1 MTTKNLKVSH
11 QLAIGFG
18 LLLFVIACITGLS
31 IERIIRIEQ
40 TLNTVSNVN
49 NAKSQQAINYRGS
62 VHDRAILVRDVVYA
76 ESNDIAQQHIRNID
90 QLTQDY
96 DAAKVRLQALFNQY
110 PAKSNAEKEA
120 YQRISTLEEQ
130 ITPKIKQVTLLR
142 MQGSTDESA
151 RIMRNELANDFTQW
165 LNAINSFLAIQ
176 EQDTQALTTEADRL
190 IAGFVK
196 FMLGISALGLIIGI
210 VAALRITRSLRKQL
224 GAEPYEAK
232 YMAESIA
239 QGNLTIHVP
248 VQQNDHD
255 SLMHAMA
262 TMQANLNA
270 ILNQV
275 NHSAL
280 RVTEAANNVSENNQ
294 ELAQRTDEQAVSVE
308 KTSATMAQMTS
319 TVRQN
324 AENSKQA
331 NEMALRASEVALRGG
346 EAVNQVV
353 ATMAEINESSK
364 KIVEIISV
372 IDSIAFQTNILA
384 LNAAVEAARAGSQGR
399 GFAVVAAEVRSLAQR
414 SASAARE
421 IKQLI
426 DDSVSK
432 TNHGTERAEHA
443 GETMRDVVQS
453 VENVTRIIADITEAS
468 HEQAQGIEQVN
479 IAVNQVDN
487 ITRNNTSLVQT
498 SAQASA
504 QLNEQAV
511 ELANIVRKFKLNQEY
526 TTGALALTHHKA
538 DNAKQ

>member
-1 MTTKNLKVSH
+1 MTSKNLKVSH

-40 TLNTVSNVN
+40 TLKTVSNVN

-76 ESNDIAQQHIRNID
+76 ESNDIAQQHIRHIE

-96 DAAKVRLQALFNQY
+96 NAAKVRLQALFNQY

-120 YQRISTLEEQ
+120 YQRISALEEQ
-130 ITPKIKQVTLLR
+130 ITPKIQQVTLLR
-142 MQGSTDESA
+142 LQGSTDESA
-151 RIMRNELANDFTQW
+151 RIMRTELADDFTQW

-176 EQDTQALTTEADRL
+176 EQDTQTLTTEADRL

-196 FMLGISALGLIIGI
+196 FMLGISALGLVIGI

-262 TMQANLNA
+262 TMQANLNT

-294 ELAQRTDEQAVSVE
+294 ELAQRTDEQAISVE

-324 AENSKQA
+324 ADNSKQA
-331 NEMALRASEVALRGG
+331 NELALRASEVALRGG

-353 ATMAEINESSK
+353 TTMAEINESSK

-526 TTGALALTHHKA
+526 TTGALALTHHRA
-538 DNAKQ
+538 DNGKP

>member
-76 ESNDIAQQHIRNID
+76 ESNDIAQQYIRHID

-130 ITPKIKQVTLLR
+130 ITPKIQQVTLLR

-526 TTGALALTHHKA
+526 TTGALALTHHRA
-538 DNAKQ
+538 DNAKP

>member
-76 ESNDIAQQHIRNID
+76 ESNDIAQQYIRNID